1 MSYNLTAGLN
11 AQREFANESAVESCL
26 RSLEAAGKVDTDLD
40 TSEEQMAAQETLGD
54 VLTLMGD
61 YEPAL
66 EHYGS
71 ARKLVDDAVLPD
83 DKPFYLADLYRKTAA
98 VHERRS
104 EYNVAHEWL
113 ENGVAYL
120 VQEEPSIEAV
130 RICILRGGIHY
141 RQGNFE
147 EAIDWCQKSLAMA
160 SEIGTR
166 EGDQSVAHTYYLLGI
181 IYVRLGDLENSVK
194 YSRRSLEAYQQ
205 INHIVGQAKAYNNLG
220 SAYVAKGDWKLA
232 SEALHSSLTINREI
246 GDVQE
251 QGFVTNNLGNIYLN
265 RGEWDK
271 AAELYRESNSI
282 WKKTGAILPDALT
295 LSNLAQVYIYQ
306 ANWTQARLCLSRS
319 QALFSESGSQSFIP
333 ELERRWSEYYLRNND
348 IDQALERIQRSI
360 DLASEQEARLEM
372 GMSFRVLGEVH
383 LARDE
388 FKPAE
393 LALLRSL
400 RILNDLNIEYEAAKT
415 HLSLSILNMK
425 RRDAV
430 DRDQLV
436 QVARTF
442 ERLGAKADLSEA
454 QGVLQHLDKLTNG

>member
-1 MSYNLTAGLN
+1 
-11 AQREFANESAVESCL
+11 
-26 RSLEAAGKVDTDLD
+26 
-40 TSEEQMAAQETLGD
+40 
-54 VLTLMGD
+54 
-61 YEPAL
+61 
-66 EHYGS
+66 
-71 ARKLVDDAVLPD
+71 
-83 DKPFYLADLYRKTAA
+83 
-98 VHERRS
+98 
-104 EYNVAHEWL
+104 
-113 ENGVAYL
+113 
-120 VQEEPSIEAV
+120 
-130 RICILRGGIHY
+130 
-141 RQGNFE
+141 
-147 EAIDWCQKSLAMA
+147 MA